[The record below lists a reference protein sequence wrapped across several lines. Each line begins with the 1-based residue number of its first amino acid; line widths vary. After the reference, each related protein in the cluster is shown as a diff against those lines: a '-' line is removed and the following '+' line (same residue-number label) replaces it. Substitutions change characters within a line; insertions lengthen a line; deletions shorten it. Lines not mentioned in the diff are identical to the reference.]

1 MNGIILSVYFVLL
14 IQQVFSIRTAATK
27 VVNFKLY
34 ISPDGR
40 DAFLRKGRTIE
51 ESVEGAISKLEE
63 TLDTFML
70 HFGDPIKVKFK
81 PTYATELPVGVDLDK
96 CDRDIISIS
105 DMLNNFNR
113 DDSLSS
119 SIIIMSCNAYPYNDA
134 FRVVGQKVPYI
145 THSISA
151 LCTTR
156 TVIFLE
162 TEEAKF
168 LSVFTTALV
177 RAAGINITNPLLYEE
192 VIEGDRGVH
201 YEIRVS
207 SDTIESFKDNRC
219 FYSA

>member
-1 MNGIILSVYFVLL
+1 MNRHLL
-14 IQQVFSIRTAATK
+14 GVSLALLVRQALALAAPATK
-27 VVNFKLY
+27 IVNFKLY

-40 DAFLRKGRTIE
+40 EAFLRKGRTIE
-51 ESVEGAISKLEE
+51 ESVEEAISKLEE

-70 HFGDPIKVKFK
+70 GFGNPIKVRFK
-81 PTYATELPVGVDLDK
+81 PTYATELPAGVDIDK

-105 DMLNNFNR
+105 DMLNSFLK

-119 SIIIMSCNAYPYNDA
+119 SIVIMSCNAYPYNDA

-145 THSISA
+145 THSISS
-151 LCTTR
+151 LCTSR

-177 RAAGINITNPLLYEE
+177 RTAGINITNPLLYEE

-207 SDTIESFKDNRC
+207 SDTIESFRDNRC
-219 FYSA
+219 FYSV